1 MKNFHRLKIAVALL
15 IFWPFFITS
24 AAICKPPRDAHGKI
38 LRSQAQVVKFKRTHV
53 CPSSGLK
60 TAASCK
66 GYVVNHIKPLC
77 ACGADVPSNMEYQS
91 IAAAKI
97 SDIKEKALCKKLTA
111 KTSGPKAAK

>member
-1 MKNFHRLKIAVALL
+1 MSFHKAKIAVALL

-24 AAICKPPRDAHGKI
+24 AEVCKPPRDARGKI
-38 LRSQAQVVKFKRTHV
+38 LRSHTQVTRFMRTHV

-77 ACGADVPSNMEYQS
+77 ACGADLPSNMEYQT
-91 IAAAKI
+91 IAAGKI
-97 SDIKEKALCKKLTA
+97 SDVKEKALCKKLVTM
-111 KTSGPKAAK
+111 P